1 MWPKISLNYSPNF
14 NPVKRSK
21 KKIKFIIIHY
31 TGMSNELSALN
42 RLCDIKVKV
51 SAHYFIKKNGS
62 VLNLVPPL
70 YEAWHA
76 GKSSWKGLKS
86 LNRYSLCLLYT
97 SDAADDL

>member
-42 RLCDIKVKV
+42 RQ
-51 SAHYFIKKNGS
+51 S
-62 VLNLVPPL
+62 
-70 YEAWHA
+70 
-76 GKSSWKGLKS
+76 
-86 LNRYSLCLLYT
+86 R
-97 SDAADDL
+97 

>member
-14 NPVKRSK
+14 NAIKRSK

-31 TGMSNELSALN
+31 TGMSKELSAIK
-42 RLCDIKVKV
+42 RLCNIKSKV

-76 GKSSWKGLKS
+76 GKSS
-86 LNRYSLCLLYT
+86 
-97 SDAADDL
+97 